1 MGRCELTGKGP
12 VVKNLVSHSNIK
24 TKSISQPNIQKKR
37 LFSQTLGQ
45 LVTLRIAAS
54 TIRDME
60 HVGGLDKYILNS
72 NEASLS
78 KRALAIKSRIRQR
91 MSGSKSTG
99 TKKAAG
105 ASVAAA
111 PEAAAPKKAK
121 KSAKATKATAAQ
133 AKASK
138 KA

>member
-37 LFSQTLGQ
+37 VFSQSLGQ

-54 TIRDME
+54 AIRDME
-60 HVGGLDKYILNS
+60 HVGGLDKYILNLEES
-72 NEASLS
+72 ALS
-78 KRALAIKSRIRQR
+78 KRALAIKTRIRQK
-91 MSGSKSTG
+91 MSGN
-99 TKKAAG
+99 KKAETG
-105 ASVAAA
+105 
-111 PEAAAPKKAK
+111 
-121 KSAKATKATAAQ
+121 
-133 AKASK
+133 KASK